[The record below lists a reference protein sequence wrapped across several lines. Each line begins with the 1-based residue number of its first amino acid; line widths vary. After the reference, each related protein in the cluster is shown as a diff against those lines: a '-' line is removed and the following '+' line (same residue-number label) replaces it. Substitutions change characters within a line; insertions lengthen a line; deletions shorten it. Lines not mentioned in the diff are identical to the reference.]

1 MNLKG
6 LDLNLL
12 VALDVLLRERSIT
25 RGGERLGLSQ
35 SAMSGALGRLRDYF
49 SDPLLVPVG
58 RTLTLTPL
66 AEGLSI
72 PVARILHEIQNTIS
86 TRAQFNPAESDRR
99 FSIMASDYAFTA
111 FMPQL
116 FARLEREAP
125 GVTLQLRQLSP
136 TWHDD
141 LNRGHIDFLIVP
153 ERYAL
158 PNHPQVAMFEDDFR
172 CVAWRGNRAIGR
184 TLSLEQYLSVGHVV
198 VELSGVQEPSFDEWF
213 LKSRGHLRRVEI
225 VAPTFALVPQ
235 LVVGTRRVATIWTRL
250 AAMATAHLPLKQL
263 PLPVEIP
270 SFKEVLQWP
279 VQRDAEPGSIWMR
292 QVLQETAGTP
302 DESSPGARPRP

>member
-35 SAMSGALGRLRDYF
+35 SAMSGALARLRDYF

-58 RTLTLTPL
+58 RSLMLTPL
-66 AEGLSI
+66 AEGLAD
-72 PVARILHEIQNTIS
+72 PVGRILHEIQNAIS
-86 TRAQFNPAESDRR
+86 TRARFDPEQSDRR

-125 GVTLQLRQLSP
+125 GVSLQLRQLSP
-136 TWHDD
+136 NWHED
-141 LNRGHIDFLIVP
+141 LNRGHVDFLIVP

-158 PNHPQVAMFEDDFR
+158 PNHPSLPIFEDDFR
-172 CVAWRGNRAIGR
+172 CVAWSGNKSIGR
-184 TLSLEQYLSVGHVV
+184 TLSLEQYLSAGHVV
-198 VELSGVQEPSFDEWF
+198 VELSGVQEASFDEWF
-213 LKSRGHLRRVEI
+213 LRSQGHVRRVEI

-235 LVVGTRRVATIWTRL
+235 LVVGTRRVATIWSRL
-250 AAMATAHLPLKQL
+250 AEMATAHLPLKQL

-279 VQRDAEPGSIWMR
+279 VQRDTEPGNVWLRRILR
-292 QVLQETAGTP
+292 ETASQSLIP
-302 DESSPGARPRP
+302 KP

>member
-1 MNLKG
+1 MHLKG

-12 VALDVLLRERSIT
+12 VALDVLLRETSIT

-35 SAMSGALGRLRDYF
+35 SAMSGALARLREYF
-49 SDPLLVPVG
+49 NDPLLVPVG
-58 RTLTLTPL
+58 RAMTLTPFAESL
-66 AEGLSI
+66 AD
-72 PVARILHEIQNTIS
+72 PVGRILRDIQETIS
-86 TRAQFNPAESDRR
+86 TRAQFDPTKSDRR

-136 TWHDD
+136 NWHED

-158 PNHPQVAMFEDDFR
+158 QTHPSVPIFEDDFR
-172 CVAWRGNRAIGR
+172 CVAWSGNKTIGR
-184 TLSLEQYLSVGHVV
+184 ELTLEQYLALGHVV
-198 VELSGVQEPSFDEWF
+198 VELSGVQEASFDEWF
-213 LKSRGHLRRVEI
+213 LKSQGHLRRVEI

-235 LVVGTRRVATIWTRL
+235 LVVGTERVATIWTRL
-250 AAMATAHLPLKQL
+250 AHMATAHLPLKQL
-263 PLPVEIP
+263 PLPIAIP
-270 SFKEVLQWP
+270 SFREVLQWP
-279 VQRDAEPGSIWMR
+279 VQRDAEPGSVWMR
-292 QVLQETAGTP
+292 GVLQETAGAG
-302 DESSPGARPRP
+302 PG